1 MFAFSRPPPHSHS
14 GTGKPKAPM
23 TSAGELFTSTAQP
36 SPAVRPAKPA
46 IATFTRKVVRP
57 AQPQASA
64 GHERANTYLPT
75 PSPAGSNRAL
85 SPVEVIADDDV
96 DGVPIVLDE
105 DSVVRPQEKKRKIE
119 PESDSD
125 SLSSAD
131 SVLASAATTSASRR
145 VVLFDRWT
153 SFTSDSKFFDR
164 ARALSLQLSGH
175 ATQVRRRKAHRLV
188 AACSQRLA
196 RDAPCG
202 YRVEA
207 EKVDGLWVLDW
218 EACVWEH
225 SHDVQP
231 GESEDEPA
239 DEEEDPE
246 EDTEEEHQ
254 SASPQKKRR
263 IEPEVRTQ
271 EKKNGPSD
279 DELFE
284 RSTSSAPVP
293 VPGLPK
299 ASDTFAT
306 VTDAYSAYV
315 KAIVP
320 VYGIGLYRQESSAE
334 TAFLCNRY
342 ITTRDMIGSGCAYKI
357 ALEVDSKTGRWKRD
371 TTLSVLKHS
380 HGPAIKILR
389 DPNWRPTVRNAD
401 ARKALGM
408 PPFSSGEQP
417 KTKQAPSKKPATSS
431 KAARP
436 ADPSTSSSRAPAA
449 KAAAPQR
456 AGEAAREPVT
466 PAPSLPTNK
475 SRLHAAPS
483 APIPAPTKPPASS
496 FAKEPPASSPP
507 SPILPFLAALHSS
520 LTPLAPHLSAAGFS
534 TPEALTSLVLLEP
547 AILDMTLEA
556 VWARSASKKPQTH
569 DTSGVSVIQAKLL
582 ARLLKDA
589 GEELRAGG
597 P

>member
-23 TSAGELFTSTAQP
+23 TSAGELFTSTARP
-36 SPAVRPAKPA
+36 SSAVRPAKPA

-64 GHERANTYLPT
+64 GHKQAKARCTYLPT
-75 PSPAGSNRAL
+75 PSPAGSNRAF
-85 SPVEVIADDDV
+85 SPVEVNGDENV
-96 DGVPIVLDE
+96 DGVPIDVEEE
-105 DSVVRPQEKKRKIE
+105 DDVVRPQEKKRKIE

-131 SVLASAATTSASRR
+131 SVLASAATASTSRR

-188 AACSQRLA
+188 AACGQRLARDA

-207 EKVDGLWVLDW
+207 KKVDGLWVLDW
-218 EACVWEH
+218 GACVWEH
-225 SHDVQP
+225 SHDVQL
-231 GESEDEPA
+231 GEPEDEPA
-239 DEEEDPE
+239 DEDENPE

-271 EKKNGPSD
+271 EKKNGPTD
-279 DELFE
+279 DELLE
-284 RSTSSAPVP
+284 RITSSAPVP

-371 TTLSVLKHS
+371 SALSVLKHS

-389 DPNWRPTVRNAD
+389 DPSWRPTA
-401 ARKALGM
+401 
-408 PPFSSGEQP
+408 
-417 KTKQAPSKKPATSS
+417 SKKPATSS

-436 ADPSTSSSRAPAA
+436 AEPSTSSSRAPAA
-449 KAAAPQR
+449 KTAASPRAFAPAR
-456 AGEAAREPVT
+456 CAFSADPCADETAG
-466 PAPSLPTNK
+466 
-475 SRLHAAPS
+475 
-483 APIPAPTKPPASS
+483 SS

-520 LTPLAPHLSAAGFS
+520 LTSLAPHLSAAGFS
-534 TPEALTSLVLLEP
+534 TPEALASLLLLEP

-556 VWARSASKKPQTH
+556 IWTRSASKKPQTH
-569 DTSGVSVIQAKLL
+569 DAGGVSVIQAKLL

-589 GEELRAGG
+589 GEELRMGEA
-597 P
+597 